1 MPIHSTET
9 LIIWKIG
16 DKFKMIA
23 KNDNVN
29 LSYDRNIIKVT
40 EVRYLGSYRVEVIEG
55 AMKGRFTE
63 ITPSESKWVFELL
76 SEWDL

>member
-9 LIIWKIG
+9 PIIWKVG
-16 DKFKMIA
+16 DRFKMIA

-29 LSYDRNIIKVT
+29 LAYDRNIIKVT

-55 AMKGRFTE
+55 RMIGRFTD
-63 ITPSESKWVFELL
+63 IIPNESKWCFEPL